1 MTKTLASIEGPSS
14 RNNENRQEFDVC
26 NRDNLRHECLFKL
39 YLPMKTTVKDVIRL
53 IAERIEYSQEQ
64 IILQKPARYRSFAV
78 CASDGTVFSSFSSMS
93 ISSNISSASS
103 LPISSDQTLRD
114 LYLNT
119 RSSMSSPRKIFF
131 RRVTQKNFSGNR
143 SHSLVLVTIQL
154 HRTRTSSTDT
164 HLLHKPE
171 QEGRTT

>member
-1 MTKTLASIEGPSS
+1 MSLVSSIEFPSS
-14 RNNENRQEFDVC
+14 CRNNENRQEFDVC

-53 IAERIEYSQEQ
+53 IAERIEYSEEQ
-64 IILQKPARYRSFAV
+64 IILQKPSRYTGALL
-78 CASDGTVFSSFSSMS
+78 SSLAKWVLLPFSSMS
-93 ISSNISSASS
+93 TSSNVSSASS

-131 RRVTQKNFSGNR
+131 RRVMQNNNTRKLD
-143 SHSLVLVTIQL
+143 SHSL
-154 HRTRTSSTDT
+154 RFF
-164 HLLHKPE
+164 
-171 QEGRTT
+171 